1 MQGILTD
8 TVVNMYILYF
18 IFYLY
23 EYFSFLGL
31 IYSVADE
38 EPHFV
43 RYSAINHYLLTY
55 LLTYLLGGDTTYIF
69 ASPIYWKRDC
79 ILYVFIPGHA
89 KVYCS
94 RLQLG
99 PKGIYLAFLLRPLL
113 LIRPQ
118 ESNPNKPALQ

>member
-55 LLTYLLGGDTTYIF
+55 LLTYLVGTLHIF
-69 ASPIYWKRDC
+69 LRLLFTGNGTAFYT
-79 ILYVFIPGHA
+79 
-89 KVYCS
+89 CS
-94 RLQLG
+94 SQGTRRS
-99 PKGIYLAFLLRPLL
+99 IVAVC
-113 LIRPQ
+113 
-118 ESNPNKPALQ
+118 S